1 MSLTGANLGATGSDG
16 HQGGR
21 PNDAVVEWFDSH
33 CHLQSDYLADEEGA
47 GGQEAETHREPHATR
62 LAATIARASE
72 AGVTRMVCVGTDAT
86 TSREAVDLVRRM
98 ARADSVATA
107 VGVQM
112 WATVGLHPHD
122 AINGV
127 ETLDSILGAEL
138 PDLGVGSD
146 AGSAVGSDVGSDAGS
161 AVGSDAGSAAN
172 NPSTIVVG
180 IGECGLDYHY
190 DHSPR
195 DAQRAAFAAQIGLAF
210 RHRLAL
216 VIHTREAWDDTIDI
230 LVATGVPEHTIIH
243 CFTGGP
249 EEARRCLDLGASLSF
264 SGVVTFKTAVEV
276 REAAQICPIDRLLIE
291 TDSPFL
297 TPAPHRGSPNEPARV
312 PLVGATIAAV
322 KGVSRELVAEVST
335 RNARASFGL

>member
-86 TSREAVDLVRRM
+86 TSREAVDLARRM

-138 PDLGVGSD
+138 PDLG
-146 AGSAVGSDVGSDAGS
+146 AGSVAGS
-161 AVGSDAGSAAN
+161 VAGSNAN

-210 RHRLAL
+210 HHRLAL

-297 TPAPHRGSPNEPARV
+297 TPVPHRGSPNEPARV

-335 RNARASFGL
+335 RNSRASFGL

>member
-86 TSREAVDLVRRM
+86 TSREAVDLARRM

-107 VGVQM
+107 EGVQM

-138 PDLGVGSD
+138 PDPGAGSVAGSD
-146 AGSAVGSDVGSDAGS
+146 AGSDARS
-161 AVGSDAGSAAN
+161 NPN

-297 TPAPHRGSPNEPARV
+297 TPVPHRGSPNEPARV

>member
-1 MSLTGANLGATGSDG
+1 M
-16 HQGGR
+16 
-21 PNDAVVEWFDSH
+21 
-33 CHLQSDYLADEEGA
+33 
-47 GGQEAETHREPHATR
+47 
-62 LAATIARASE
+62 
-72 AGVTRMVCVGTDAT
+72 
-86 TSREAVDLVRRM
+86 
-98 ARADSVATA
+98 
-107 VGVQM
+107 
-112 WATVGLHPHD
+112 
-122 AINGV
+122 
-127 ETLDSILGAEL
+127 
-138 PDLGVGSD
+138 
-146 AGSAVGSDVGSDAGS
+146 
-161 AVGSDAGSAAN
+161 
-172 NPSTIVVG
+172 VG

-276 REAAQICPIDRLLIE
+276 REAAKICPFDRLLIE

-297 TPAPHRGSPNEPARV
+297 TPVPHRGSPNEPARV

>member
-86 TSREAVDLVRRM
+86 TSREAVDLARRM

-146 AGSAVGSDVGSDAGS
+146 VGSDVGSAVGSDVGSD
-161 AVGSDAGSAAN
+161 AN

-297 TPAPHRGSPNEPARV
+297 TPVPHRGSPNEPARV

>member
-86 TSREAVDLVRRM
+86 TSREAVDLARRM

-146 AGSAVGSDVGSDAGS
+146 AGSAVGSDAGS
-161 AVGSDAGSAAN
+161 AVGSDAN

-297 TPAPHRGSPNEPARV
+297 TPVPHRGSPNEPARV